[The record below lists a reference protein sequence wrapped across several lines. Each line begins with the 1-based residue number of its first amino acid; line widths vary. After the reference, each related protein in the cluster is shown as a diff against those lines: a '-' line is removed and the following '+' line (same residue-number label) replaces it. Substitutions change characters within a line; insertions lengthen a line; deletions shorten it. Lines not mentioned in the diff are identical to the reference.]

1 MRRKRHSIATDSN
14 LIIIAKEI
22 SRRGRDRKVVCI
34 HELEVSREVISK
46 NKYFN
51 KVSFSKSF
59 ADTGKDFYE
68 VKDDDPAA
76 LEIWL
81 RLFHGCLDKAKMR
94 ATISNI
100 WNVLVLAQ
108 KYDFDS
114 HHPELTKWFF
124 AWYEEN
130 IAAHDSIEEQTC
142 QELLYPC
149 YHFDHAPGFAAITK
163 HLAYNSV
170 GHIEERRPKGVDP
183 IRKEH
188 HVKNNRVIG
197 KANL

>member
-1 MRRKRHSIATDSN
+1 MDAS
-14 LIIIAKEI
+14 
-22 SRRGRDRKVVCI
+22 
-34 HELEVSREVISK
+34 
-46 NKYFN
+46 
-51 KVSFSKSF
+51 
-59 ADTGKDFYE
+59 
-68 VKDDDPAA
+68 
-76 LEIWL
+76 
-81 RLFHGCLDKAKMR
+81 
-94 ATISNI
+94 ISNI

-108 KYDFDS
+108 KYDFDG
-114 HHPELTKWFF
+114 HHPELGKWFF

-130 IAAHDSIEEQTC
+130 IAAHNGIEESTC

-183 IRKEH
+183 IHKEH

-197 KANL
+197 KENL